1 MALLNKLDPQMLAER
16 LAPWLADVVGA
27 SGAVE
32 LHNIEMP
39 TASGMSS
46 ETVLFEATWEVD
58 GQHCARDL
66 VVRIPPSGEG
76 LFPVY
81 DIAREGRIMAVMA
94 DHTAAAV
101 PAVLSSDLT
110 GEVLGEPFLLLE
122 RAYGKVPSDDPPF
135 VTGGWVVDLTADERA
150 TMFDNA
156 LRTIAD
162 IQQIDYATVGLAD
175 IGRAGVGET
184 PIARE
189 VEYWRNFYTWA
200 ADGRPSPT
208 IDAAF
213 EKLTRELPV
222 TNSPIVVTW
231 GDARFGNLM
240 FADDLSVSG
249 VFDWEMATL
258 GPAEVDLGYFLFFDR
273 VYASGMG
280 LPRLDGFPDRAATIG
295 RFEELTCRPAEHVE
309 WFEAWGALRGAI
321 LLQRVGNLM
330 IRQGLLPPEA
340 ELPFNNPAAQVLA
353 SLLELPPPT
362 GQSGWITG
370 NR

>member
-1 MALLNKLDPQMLAER
+1 MALLNKLDPQTLTER
-16 LAPWLADVVGA
+16 LAPWLTDVLGA
-27 SGAVE
+27 PSEVR
-32 LHNIEMP
+32 LNDIEIP

-46 ETVLFEATWEVD
+46 ETVLFEAAWEAG
-58 GQHCARDL
+58 GQHHTRNL

-76 LFPVY
+76 LFPDY

-94 DHTAAAV
+94 THTAAAV
-101 PAVLSSDLT
+101 PSVVSSDLT
-110 GEVLGEPFLLLE
+110 GEVLGEPFLLLD

-135 VTGGWVVDLTADERA
+135 VTGGWVVDLTVEQRA

-156 LRTIAD
+156 LRTIVD
-162 IQQIDYATVGLAD
+162 LQQVDPAAVGLAD
-175 IGRAGVGET
+175 FGRPGSGGS
-184 PIARE
+184 PLARE
-189 VEYWRNFYTWA
+189 VEYWRNFYSWA
-200 ADGRPSPT
+200 SDGRPSPT

-213 EKLTRELPV
+213 DKLTRELPV
-222 TNSPIVVTW
+222 TTSPIVVTW

-273 VYASGMG
+273 VYSSGMG
-280 LPRLDGFPDRAATIG
+280 LPRLDGFPDRAATIA
-295 RFEELTCRPAEHVE
+295 RFEELTGRPAEQVE

-330 IRQGLLPPEA
+330 ISQGLLPADA

-353 SLLELPPPT
+353 NLLELPPPA